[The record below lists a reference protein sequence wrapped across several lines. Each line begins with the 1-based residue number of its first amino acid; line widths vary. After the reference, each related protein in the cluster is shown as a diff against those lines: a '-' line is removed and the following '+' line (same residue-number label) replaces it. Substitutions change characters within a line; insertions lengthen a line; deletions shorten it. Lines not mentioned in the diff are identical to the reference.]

1 MKKLDREALCCC
13 VEQFCRDPR
22 ALSNCKSMRSAAIR
36 GSNARCFVN
45 GLSVFE
51 PDPLAALRSVAEA
64 KQAEPA

>member
-45 GLSVFE
+45 GLSVF
-51 PDPLAALRSVAEA
+51 
-64 KQAEPA
+64 